1 MKNRVA
7 ITGVGPVT
15 AVGTGKDVFW
25 RNIKSGTSG
34 IDVID
39 RFDISD
45 YSSKIGGQVRDFNP
59 DDFMDKKEAK
69 RMDRF
74 TQFAIAS
81 SQLAVED
88 SQLNLNN
95 VDKNRLGVILGSGI
109 GGIETFEQQHT
120 ILQSKGPGRVS
131 PFFVPMMISN
141 IAAGYVSIMFG
152 AKGYNATIVTA
163 CASAT
168 SALGIAF
175 KAIQRGDVDVVIA
188 GGSEASITPM
198 AVAGFCAMKALSTRN
213 DDPKA
218 ASRPFDAHRD
228 GFVIG
233 EGAGILI
240 LENMEHAINRGARI
254 YCEIVGY
261 GATAD
266 AHHITA
272 PAPEGEGGA
281 RAMKMAIDD
290 GGIEPGMVDYINA
303 HGTST
308 PYNDKFETMA
318 IKTIFGKH
326 AYNLAISSTKS
337 MIGHS
342 LGAAGGIEAIVTAL
356 SIYEG
361 YLSPTI
367 NYTTKDEDCDLD
379 YVPNTG
385 RGADINYALSN
396 SFGFGGQN
404 ATILFKKVEG

>member
-272 PAPEGEGGA
+272 PVPE
-281 RAMKMAIDD
+281 RQKLFFL
-290 GGIEPGMVDYINA
+290 P
-303 HGTST
+303 
-308 PYNDKFETMA
+308 
-318 IKTIFGKH
+318 
-326 AYNLAISSTKS
+326 L
-337 MIGHS
+337 
-342 LGAAGGIEAIVTAL
+342 
-356 SIYEG
+356 
-361 YLSPTI
+361 LSP
-367 NYTTKDEDCDLD
+367 
-379 YVPNTG
+379 
-385 RGADINYALSN
+385 
-396 SFGFGGQN
+396 
-404 ATILFKKVEG
+404 

>member
-1 MKNRVA
+1 MNKRVVV
-7 ITGVGPVT
+7 TGVGPIT
-15 AVGTGKDVFW
+15 PVGTGKDTFW
-25 RNIKSGTSG
+25 ENIKAGKSG
-34 IDVID
+34 IDIIK
-39 RFDISD
+39 RFDITD
-45 YSSKIGGQVRDFNP
+45 YPSKIGGEVKDFHP
-59 DDFMDKKEAK
+59 EDFMDKKEAK

-74 TQFAIAS
+74 TQFAIAA

-88 SQLNLNN
+88 SQLDMDS
-95 VDKNRLGVILGSGI
+95 VDKNRFGVILGSGI
-109 GGIETFEQQHT
+109 GGIETFEQQHS
-120 ILQSKGPGRVS
+120 ILEKKGPGRVS

-141 IAAGYVSIMFG
+141 IAAGYVSIKYG

-168 SALGIAF
+168 SALGVAF

-213 DDPKA
+213 DDPKG

-240 LENMEHAINRGARI
+240 LENMEHAIKRGARI
-254 YCEIVGY
+254 YCEIIGY

-266 AHHITA
+266 AYHITA

-281 RAMKMAIDD
+281 RAMKLAIED
-290 GGIEPGMVDYINA
+290 GGIQPEMVDYINA

-318 IKTIFGKH
+318 IKTIFGEH
-326 AYNLAISSTKS
+326 AYNLAVSSTKS

-342 LGAAGGIEAIVTAL
+342 LGAAGGMEAIVTVL
-356 SIYEG
+356 SVYDG

-367 NYTTKDEDCDLD
+367 NYTAKDEDCDLD

-385 RGADINYALSN
+385 RKADINYALSN

-404 ATILFKKVEG
+404 ATILFKKFEG

>member
-233 EGAGILI
+233 EGAGILV

>member
-1 MKNRVA
+1 MKNRVV

-25 RNIKSGTSG
+25 RNIKAGISG
-34 IDVID
+34 IDIID

-45 YSSKIGGQVRDFNP
+45 YSSKIGGQVKDFSP

-95 VDKNRLGVILGSGI
+95 LDKNRLGVILGSGI

-218 ASRPFDAHRD
+218 ASRPFDANRD

-254 YCEIVGY
+254 YCEIAGY

-404 ATILFKKVEG
+404 ATILFKKVKG

>member
-1 MKNRVA
+1 MKNRVV

-25 RNIKSGTSG
+25 RNIKAGISG
-34 IDVID
+34 IDIID

-45 YSSKIGGQVRDFNP
+45 YSSKIGGQVKDFSP

-218 ASRPFDAHRD
+218 ASRPFDANRD

-254 YCEIVGY
+254 YCEIAGY

-266 AHHITA
+266 AHHITV

-404 ATILFKKVEG
+404 ATILFKKVKG